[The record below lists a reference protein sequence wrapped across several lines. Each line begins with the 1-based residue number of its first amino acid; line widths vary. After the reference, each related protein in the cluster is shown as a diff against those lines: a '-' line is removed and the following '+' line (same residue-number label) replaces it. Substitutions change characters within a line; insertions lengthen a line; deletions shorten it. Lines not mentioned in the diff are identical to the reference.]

1 MNTNL
6 LPTHSRL
13 FGDYWVLWYDLSNS
27 YSVVTKEFKFVLEAY
42 FNAKTKSE
50 FFDTLSSDF
59 HDTDIDKLHQRIS
72 DYLQQ
77 CNIVSTLPIQK
88 PTILELTK
96 RRVLKK
102 YRFKD
107 KTIQVYFSSG
117 SVSKI
122 IHPALAQYYNTTSN
136 AVDVTF
142 DIHLKDEFLYLFKDE
157 ELISCV
163 PMQEYHKTQ
172 GKFIMLL
179 LCALHDKEEE
189 DWIGTLHGSTITDGN
204 SSILFVGKSGKGK
217 STLCAL
223 LAQNGFDLLAD
234 DVSPLLSEDQHIYY
248 NPSAISIKTGAFKV
262 LKPLVPN
269 FEDLATVN
277 LNTSKGNLKYLPCPN
292 PDKKHYPC
300 RAIILVNYEPEAP
313 TTLERVS
320 VKLILETF
328 IEDSWL
334 SPHSLHASQ
343 FLNWLNHMELY
354 ELTYSDTLSVSVK
367 VKSLF
372 EELYNA

>member
-13 FGDYWVLWYDLSNS
+13 LGEHWVLWYDISNS

-42 FNAKTKSE
+42 FKAKTKAE
-50 FFDTLSSDF
+50 FFNILSSDF
-59 HDTDIDKLHQRIS
+59 DDTDIDKLHQRIS

-77 CNIVSTLPIQK
+77 CNILSTLPILK
-88 PTILELTK
+88 PTILEVTK

-102 YRFKD
+102 YKFKD
-107 KTIQVYFSSG
+107 KTIQVYFSSE

-136 AVDVTF
+136 VVDVTF

-179 LCALHDKEEE
+179 LCALHDKEEG

-223 LAQNGFDLLAD
+223 LAQNGLDLLAD
-234 DVSPLLSEDQHIYY
+234 DVSPLLSEDQHLYY
-248 NPSAISIKTGAFKV
+248 NPSAISIKAGAFNL
-262 LKPLVPN
+262 LKPIVTN
-269 FEDLATVN
+269 FNKLPIVEFNKT
-277 LNTSKGNLKYLPCPN
+277 KGQLKYIPSLKP
-292 PDKKHYPC
+292 KKEHYPC
-300 RAIILVNYEPEAP
+300 GAIVSVNYQAESE
-313 TTLERVS
+313 TKLEQIS
-320 VKLILETF
+320 AKLILETL

-334 SPHSLHASQ
+334 SPKSKHAEQ
-343 FLNWLNHMELY
+343 FLNWLETKQLY
-354 ELTYSDTLSVSVK
+354 QITYSNTNSVTSEIK
-367 VKSLF
+367 KLF
-372 EELYNA
+372 KLHQNA